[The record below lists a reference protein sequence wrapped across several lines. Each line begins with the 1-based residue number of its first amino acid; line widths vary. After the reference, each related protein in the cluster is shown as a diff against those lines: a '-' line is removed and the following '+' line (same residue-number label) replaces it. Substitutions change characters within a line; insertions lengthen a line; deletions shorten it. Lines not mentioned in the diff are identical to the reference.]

1 MVLRDG
7 MPIVP
12 YEDFKVLAGDRVFV
26 MSMPDAVSKVK
37 KLFVV

>member
-1 MVLRDG
+1 

-12 YEDFKVLAGDRVFV
+12 YDDLRVSAGDRVFV
-26 MSMPDAVSKVK
+26 MSMPDALSRVK